1 MKEKEEMTDTTKTEA
16 TLKREAY
23 GAATTRLREQRRDD
37 FNALLVEEN
46 ASRGIDWKPKPTEEQ
61 KAAEQFAQLLAA
73 YPNLATKFQPQD
85 AKAE

>member
-1 MKEKEEMTDTTKTEA
+1 MTDTTKTEA

-23 GAATTRLREQRRDD
+23 GAATTRLREQHRDD

-46 ASRGIDWKPKPTEEQ
+46 ANRGIDWKPKPTEEQ

-73 YPNLATKFQPQD
+73 YPELAKQVPPQD
-85 AKAE
+85 AAQA